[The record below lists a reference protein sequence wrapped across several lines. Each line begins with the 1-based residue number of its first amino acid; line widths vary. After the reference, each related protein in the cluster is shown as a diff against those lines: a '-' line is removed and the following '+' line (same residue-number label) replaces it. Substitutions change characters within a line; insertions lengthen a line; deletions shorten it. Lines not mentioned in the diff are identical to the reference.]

1 MINRFVNNISLY
13 CSFINT
19 MLEFYKKIYTVLT
32 LYQLETNR
40 IAEWKDV
47 GRERRREN
55 AGIFVESVRI
65 IDKMYILRY
74 SYML

>member
-1 MINRFVNNISLY
+1 M
-13 CSFINT
+13 
-19 MLEFYKKIYTVLT
+19 
-32 LYQLETNR
+32 

-47 GRERRREN
+47 GRERRRKN